1 MQGAAEAVERQK
13 DSRARLIRQSKLQKT
28 DNTDNTDNIDNR
40 LRTYITTTK
49 RSLPVKGNDSVRR
62 RTGRQQSDCAE
73 DVRIFGADVFCSFA
87 V

>member
-13 DSRARLIRQSKLQKT
+13 DSRARLIRQSKLQK
-28 DNTDNTDNIDNR
+28 TDNTDNIDNR